1 MLSTNRLLVNKQDT
15 LRGFT
20 EVVLTLAVNH
30 FSLYNGFLVPTP
42 RPLSYRS
49 FYNLLRF
56 SSLGIVSIKQYA
68 RTGSGTQY
76 REKSSVSPQ
85 CQQTTYFHR
94 AAIGRY
100 GKRLHGTINQPGA
113 SGKIREAFILF
124 RLSCQVS
131 Q

>member
-15 LRGFT
+15 LRGFI

-56 SSLGIVSIKQYA
+56 SSLGIVSINGMPGQGAEHNAA
-68 RTGSGTQY
+68 RQTAFHSKANKPPIFTETQLVGMAKEY
-76 REKSSVSPQ
+76 MEQLTSQVQAGKSE
-85 CQQTTYFHR
+85 
-94 AAIGRY
+94 
-100 GKRLHGTINQPGA
+100 RL
-113 SGKIREAFILF
+113 
-124 RLSCQVS
+124 LSHLEVNHEEIS
-131 Q
+131 